1 MTIPQEPAPKGPVY
15 AHVPWPDKTLPW
27 VSIAFHGPAFSEVNK
42 DLAAVD
48 ALADLN
54 FGQTSEVYKRLV
66 EQEQKVDQLI
76 PYVAPTQDPSL
87 VTVLARVKRMEDVL
101 SVRDELLKAAASA
114 TATPPPAQRL
124 ADAKSNG
131 RYGLVRSLDNTERIA
146 STLGALCP
154 IQPLVSDLEQLL
166 PDG

>member
-1 MTIPQEPAPKGPVY
+1 MY

-27 VSIAFHGPAFSEVNK
+27 VTIAFHGPAFSEVNK
-42 DLAAVD
+42 ELAAVD
-48 ALADLN
+48 ALVDLN

-101 SVRDELLKAAASA
+101 SVRDELVQGCSRCNRYTSTGAA
-114 TATPPPAQRL
+114 PGRCQIQRP
-124 ADAKSNG
+124 
-131 RYGLVRSLDNTERIA
+131 VRT
-146 STLGALCP
+146 GA
-154 IQPLVSDLEQLL
+154 VS
-166 PDG
+166 G